1 MALRLIK
8 PGRHPW
14 IAKPSHVILGFLL
27 VVASVLICVASGAGP
42 IAIGIAVCASA
53 LLAASVLVVQSRDRD
68 EATTAIFA
76 ESQREISHWQ
86 HRWNELHLETQQTAS
101 VLAQMRDGVIMLA
114 PDTTILLIN
123 PAAKRL
129 LAFGSSHMLVGR
141 LLPEVIRY
149 PDLVRGVEA
158 CGAGDGAQQVM
169 IEVRDGNVHRPIRVR
184 VDRIASIGESNM
196 LMTLRDETEA
206 RRIDEIRRE
215 FIANVSHELKTPL
228 AAIKG
233 YAETVE
239 LAIEDDPVA
248 ATHFMS
254 QIRIQCLR
262 LERLVAD
269 MMQLARA
276 QAGRDKLQFVTVHI
290 DEVVSESLKS
300 YQPVAMAKD
309 IQLTV
314 DAIGDDV
321 RVTAD
326 REATL
331 TIINNLIGNA
341 VRYTN
346 EGGRV
351 TVGVRD
357 AGSFWSIVVSDNGVG
372 IAESEQERIF
382 ERFYRVERTRES
394 ARAGTGLGLSI
405 VKNLTMALRGEVRLK
420 SSPGEGSTFEVLLPQ
435 AETVAKASSRDKRG
449 AVQASA
455 EIQRGNT
462 GN

>member
-1 MALRLIK
+1 MALHFVQ
-8 PGRHPW
+8 PGRYPW
-14 IAKPSHVILGFLL
+14 AAKTSHIILGFAL
-27 VVASVLICVASGAGP
+27 VVASVIACVLSDAGQL
-42 IAIGIAVCASA
+42 ATGIAACASA
-53 LLAASVLVVQSRDRD
+53 VIAAIVLVVQSRDRS
-68 EATTAIFA
+68 ETTTEVFA
-76 ESQREISHWQ
+76 ESQRELAHWQ
-86 HRWNELHLETQQTAS
+86 QRWNELHLETQQTAS

-114 PDTTILLIN
+114 PDKTILLIN

-129 LAFGSSHMLVGR
+129 LAFGSSHVLVGR

-149 PDLVRGVEA
+149 PDLVRSLEA
-158 CGAGDGAQQVM
+158 CGAGDGAQEAM
-169 IEVRDGNVHRPIRVR
+169 IEVRDGNTHRPIRAR
-184 VDRIASIGESNM
+184 IDRIASIGESNL
-196 LMTLRDETEA
+196 LMTLRDETET

-276 QAGRDKLQFVTVHI
+276 QAGRDKLHFVTVHI
-290 DEVVSESLKS
+290 DEVISESLKS
-300 YQPVAMAKD
+300 YQPVATAKQ
-309 IQLTV
+309 IKLTV
-314 DAIGDDV
+314 DEIGNDV

-346 EGGRV
+346 EGGHV
-351 TVGVRD
+351 SVGVRE
-357 AGSFWSIVVSDNGVG
+357 AGSYWSIVVSDNGVG

-405 VKNLTMALRGEVRLK
+405 VKNLTVALKGEVRLK
-420 SSPGEGSTFEVLLPQ
+420 SSPGEGSTFEVLLPR
-435 AETVAKASSRDKRG
+435 AETGVQVLRRDKRG
-449 AVQASA
+449 REDDSQ
-455 EIQRGNT
+455 EIKVKN
-462 GN
+462 